1 MKRILWIALLMFIL
15 TGMLAA
21 CGGSAEA
28 PPEPAEASEVPA
40 ASAADETT
48 SEEPASDEVAPAEET
63 TEEEAAPATE
73 EEAPAAQEGSAE
85 EVVASGDMV
94 AGRPASGIDPD
105 TGLEINPPAVIP
117 GVEFIVRGEIVNASL
132 TPQESPEFVILAP
145 SGTRYRIFAQNVN
158 DISYEDGTKPALH
171 EFGRGMMVQ
180 ATVRQDE
187 NAGATIAV
195 NSTDF
200 TLLHD
205 Q

>member
-1 MKRILWIALLMFIL
+1 MKRISWIVLLLFIL
-15 TGMLAA
+15 TGLLVA
-21 CGGSAEA
+21 CGGGAEA
-28 PPEPAEASEVPA
+28 PAEPVETNEVQDNA
-40 ASAADETT
+40 T
-48 SEEPASDEVAPAEET
+48 SEEPAVEEPVSQEVEPSTDETSNEETAPA
-63 TEEEAAPATE
+63 AE
-73 EEAPAAQEGSAE
+73 EEAPVEESA
-85 EVVASGDMV
+85 ASGDMV

-105 TGLEINPPAVIP
+105 TGMEINPPEVVP

-132 TPQESPEFVILAP
+132 TPQENPEFVVLAP

-171 EFGRGMMVQ
+171 EFARGMTVQ

-187 NAGATIAV
+187 DAGATIAV
-195 NSTDF
+195 NSSDF